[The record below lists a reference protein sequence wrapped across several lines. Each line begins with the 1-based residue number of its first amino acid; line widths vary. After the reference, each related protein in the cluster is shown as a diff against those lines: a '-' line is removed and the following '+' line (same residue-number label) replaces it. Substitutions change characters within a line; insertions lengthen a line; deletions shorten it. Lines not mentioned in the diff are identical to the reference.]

1 MNCFLYEGRFWFMT
15 PACFLSSRS
24 EIYCKRKGGLTWL
37 GKVSVP
43 LLVVHFIIVCC
54 GAGMNISEAYTVFY
68 LFLHLGCKQ
77 CWTSPGS
84 QVFACCQTTLFTV
97 HKPLWAYMRTEFCH
111 HHYLF
116 LSRTLHLF
124 LVQWWTDEGI
134 TNNNVKLEDLYC
146 WCVNHQKGIF
156 VSLQPLQTN
165 NNSSCMFQSV
175 NKLMLNCH
183 ALIGFMDLLVVVLNV
198 IHNALHMHFWC
209 YRKIEQA
216 YSLHFPSPQEPSL
229 LLVFSLRELIG
240 LNVAEWSAVFF
251 PSLSYFLVGVMRA
264 HKSLMLFCC
273 CYLEGPVRSIG
284 DRREDNQDKDKP
296 RKVRSLLP
304 QGPCTCEVYQQKTCL
319 RPQPH

>member
-1 MNCFLYEGRFWFMT
+1 M
-15 PACFLSSRS
+15 
-24 EIYCKRKGGLTWL
+24 KGGFDSWL
-37 GKVSVP
+37 LPVFWAAGVKSTVNARVVSLGWVKSLSRCWSFTSSLSAVALGWIFQKP
-43 LLVVHFIIVCC
+43 TPCSICFCTLVVNSVGLPQVVRCLHAAKQLCSLYTNPC
-54 GAGMNISEAYTVFY
+54 GLIWEKN
-68 LFLHLGCKQ
+68 
-77 CWTSPGS
+77 
-84 QVFACCQTTLFTV
+84 FAIFTI
-97 HKPLWAYMRTEFCH
+97 
-111 HHYLF
+111 
-116 LSRTLHLF
+116 SRTLHLF

-134 TNNNVKLEDLYC
+134 TNNNVKLEELYC

-175 NKLMLNCH
+175 NKLMLNSR

-240 LNVAEWSAVFF
+240 LNVAEWSVVFF
-251 PSLSYFLVGVMRA
+251 PSPSYFLVWVMRA
-264 HKSLMLFCC
+264 QKSLMLFCC

-319 RPQPH
+319 RWITESVLI